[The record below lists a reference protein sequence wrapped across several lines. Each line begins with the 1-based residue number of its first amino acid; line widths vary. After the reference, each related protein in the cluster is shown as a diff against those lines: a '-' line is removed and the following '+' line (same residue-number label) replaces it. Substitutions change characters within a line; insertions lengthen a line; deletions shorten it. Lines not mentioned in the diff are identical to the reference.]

1 MSDTNI
7 VVLKGRLARSA
18 ELRTL
23 TNGTPCTS
31 FVLAVGESRKDSST
45 GAWENVPHF
54 FDVTTFSNYAKAAIA
69 SLTQGQEVLVTGRL
83 QQNRWE
89 KNGQKFFGVRV
100 LAHELVNGLT
110 TFVVGHFGDAAR
122 IYDADVCP
130 LAATHTPHAVRLEL
144 PGHSGRLSEIQLAA
158 KGEEGCELAI

>member
-45 GAWENVPHF
+45 GVWENVPHF

-100 LAHELVNGLT
+100 LAHELEILRAPKSAGQAQQPQQAPQPQQT
-110 TFVVGHFGDAAR
+110 MPPPPSDAPNFAGASP
-122 IYDADVCP
+122 DEFPD
-130 LAATHTPHAVRLEL
+130 
-144 PGHSGRLSEIQLAA
+144 EIPY
-158 KGEEGCELAI
+158 

>member
-18 ELRTL
+18 ELKML
-23 TNGTPCTS
+23 TNGTPCIS

-45 GAWENVPHF
+45 GVWENVPHF
-54 FDVTTFSNYAKAAIA
+54 FDVTTFSNYAKVAIA

-100 LAHELVNGLT
+100 LAHELEILRAPKNAGQAQQAPQPQQTMPPLPS
-110 TFVVGHFGDAAR
+110 DAPNFAG
-122 IYDADVCP
+122 ASP
-130 LAATHTPHAVRLEL
+130 
-144 PGHSGRLSEIQLAA
+144 SEFPD
-158 KGEEGCELAI
+158 EPPF

>member
-54 FDVTTFSNYAKAAIA
+54 FDVTTFSNYAKAVIA

-89 KNGQKFFGVRV
+89 KNGQKFFAVRV
-100 LAHELVNGLT
+100 EVHDED
-110 TFVVGHFGDAAR
+110 FVAVGTKPFGEE
-122 IYDADVCP
+122 DVQC
-130 LAATHTPHAVRLEL
+130 
-144 PGHSGRLSEIQLAA
+144 RLSCSAFAVCDCDVHLRTP
-158 KGEEGCELAI
+158 